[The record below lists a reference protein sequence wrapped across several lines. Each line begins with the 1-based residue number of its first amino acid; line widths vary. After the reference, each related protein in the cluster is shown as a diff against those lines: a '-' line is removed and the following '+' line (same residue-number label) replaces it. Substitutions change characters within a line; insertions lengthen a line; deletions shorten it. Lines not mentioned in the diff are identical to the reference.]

1 MDRSG
6 GPWRPPWW
14 ISAGGNDGRGSDRVN
29 RNGEGSDYRWVALSI
44 ASLGTL
50 VGVLNASTLI
60 IALPTIMVDLD
71 TDLVGVMWVLISY
84 LLIMTILAPAWGR
97 LADIRGRKQL
107 YVAGLAVFTVGSL
120 LCGFSMDITQLIAFR
135 VVQAIGGS
143 LLIANGTIIVADA
156 FRTQELGRAMGIISM
171 IVAAGFVFGPILGGF
186 LTVIDWRL
194 NFFFNVPLGI
204 VATWWAQK
212 KLEEPGEFSR
222 AEQFDWRG
230 MIYFTIAFVAG
241 MVYISVA
248 FLLGWASPLML
259 ATLAVAVAGLLLFLR
274 HETRVLHPL
283 IDLSLFRNRIFA
295 YSQLTAL
302 INAIA
307 RGAVMILLILFF
319 QGPRGCDPLTASI
332 LILPAAIGI
341 AIMGPTGG
349 RLSDRY
355 GSREISTIGLVISLI
370 GLIGLSTM
378 HYDTPYIVIAAWMF
392 VNSVGSGL
400 FQPPNTSA
408 IMASVRMNRRGVAS
422 SIRAFLNNAGMV
434 ISMAIATPL
443 IMGTLPLDRM
453 MDMFVLGGAR
463 MPVAEQ
469 VAFTQGIT
477 TVFIISAVLTV
488 PAIVVSA
495 MRGKGDMPA

>member
-1 MDRSG
+1 MKFRD
-6 GPWRPPWW
+6 
-14 ISAGGNDGRGSDRVN
+14 
-29 RNGEGSDYRWVALSI
+29 NGDDYRWVALSI

-60 IALPTIMVDLD
+60 IALPTIMVDLN

-84 LLIMTILAPAWGR
+84 MLIMTILAPAWGR

-107 YVAGLAVFTVGSL
+107 YVAGLAVFTLGSF

-156 FRTQELGRAMGIISM
+156 FKRHELGRAMGSVSM
-171 IVAAGFVFGPILGGF
+171 IAATAFVIGPILGGF

-204 VATWWAQK
+204 VATWWASK
-212 KLEEPGEFSR
+212 KLREPAEFNPEER
-222 AEQFDWRG
+222 FDLLG
-230 MIYFTIAFVAG
+230 MIYFTIAFVTG
-241 MVYISVA
+241 MVYISAA
-248 FLLGWASPLML
+248 FLIGWTSFPML
-259 ATLAVAVAGLLLFLR
+259 VILAVAVVSFVAFFR
-274 HETRVLHPL
+274 HEVRFPAPL
-283 IDLSLFRNRIFA
+283 IDLSLFRNRIFF
-295 YSQLTAL
+295 YGQMSAL
-302 INAIA
+302 INSIA

-319 QGPRGCDPLTASI
+319 QGPRGYDPLTASI
-332 LILPAAIGI
+332 LIIPAAIGL
-341 AIMGPTGG
+341 AVMGPVGG

-355 GSREISTIGLVISLI
+355 GSREISTLGLSISLI
-370 GLIGLSTM
+370 GLLGLATIQ
-378 HYDTPYIVIAAWMF
+378 YDTPYPVIAVWMF

-408 IMASVRMNRRGVAS
+408 IMAAVRVHRRGVAS

-443 IMGTLPLDRM
+443 IIGAIPLDQI
-453 MDMFVLGGAR
+453 MDLFVLGGAQ
-463 MPVAEQ
+463 MQVSEQ
-469 VAFTQGIT
+469 IAFTEGMT
-477 TVFIISAVLTV
+477 LVFLISSIITV
-488 PAIVVSA
+488 PAIIVSA
-495 MRGKGDMPA
+495 MRGKGDVQVRNPEQTETGGSGIK